1 MIILRAFLIVSL
13 VIIAFGAQANTDE
26 FSYIKSEDL
35 YRDADVYNVQLAPD
49 GKHVSYAVRKGTSVF
64 IEFFEISTGK
74 RKEVVSFTR
83 ENKLLNYV
91 WVNESHLYV
100 TLSARGQRR
109 GLVLRFYPSRE
120 NRIGTEWSI
129 VDQGYLVSTLP
140 DDRFHLIYS
149 KTNQESQKQRLY
161 KIHINDLKKRVFR
174 DEDIIDESPK
184 TLVRYIFDSSSD
196 KLIGIFVEE
205 SEVEDERPKISMK
218 YKPDND
224 ANWQELLSINDNEYS
239 FLPVGF
245 ISDNEL
251 AVLTNKKTDKV
262 VLQVFNIDSQTLGEV
277 LYAHK
282 NYDITDAT
290 ISNTGDVVSVEFYSA
305 GLPVVDYLRTADSNL
320 QNRFAATFDNG
331 SPYIIDRNED
341 SNLMLVVVLGSV
353 NPGQVFAYNGEK
365 DEFYEIASSNRKLV
379 DYAFAP
385 TTSFKI
391 KNQNDDFIE
400 AYITKPINGGV
411 DHNTLIVNPHGGP
424 VGVRDNARFNKDTQF
439 LVNRGFTVLTVN
451 FRGSAG
457 YGKDFLDSGKAQFG
471 QAIEQDISAVV
482 DHILGQ
488 QSFNHVCAMGSS
500 YGAFSSVML
509 AMQHPD
515 IYECVIAGFG
525 IYDIPLLFNSDN
537 FSSIDSVKEKIVKV
551 VGENTPEKRDIS
563 PLYRV
568 AELQA
573 PILLIAGKK
582 DYVASFEHSVR
593 MQYMLEKH
601 EKDHE
606 FIAYN
611 LAEHGHDD
619 WGGDRHEMATTVNFL
634 METLELN
641 APSFDNVNED
651 DTNKLAWMKDYEILA
666 DYASRNRYIEKD
678 MEQAY
683 TFNKKAAELGS
694 LDRQYALAK
703 QYIYGDGTEQNI
715 QKGIA
720 LLGESAEKDHFNS
733 IDLLASI
740 YLEGTYVSPD
750 STKAKALFDK
760 ALEMEPGLDTTL
772 NMAEYFC
779 LADKN
784 NQDVKRC
791 TDEYWSAHKLKN
803 TNKEIYAFDQSL
815 SKALV
820 KGRYNANDRLLIN
833 ELITKV
839 YEVTDFDIEVSVDS
853 FGLYRY
859 QMNKRFGRL
868 GEYLLTDSQ
877 ALSSHLIG
885 LSNGSILIGTKY
897 DVDNSGSFNAS
908 ELGMAIVVLDTFNE
922 QNVIVDTAY
931 FPRVR
936 QLRDY
941 WQAFGYLYEHR
952 EGDTYKL
959 SIYGPQGDLQH
970 EHFVR

>member
-1 MIILRAFLIVSL
+1 
-13 VIIAFGAQANTDE
+13 
-26 FSYIKSEDL
+26 
-35 YRDADVYNVQLAPD
+35 
-49 GKHVSYAVRKGTSVF
+49 
-64 IEFFEISTGK
+64 
-74 RKEVVSFTR
+74 
-83 ENKLLNYV
+83 
-91 WVNESHLYV
+91 
-100 TLSARGQRR
+100 
-109 GLVLRFYPSRE
+109 
-120 NRIGTEWSI
+120 
-129 VDQGYLVSTLP
+129 
-140 DDRFHLIYS
+140 
-149 KTNQESQKQRLY
+149 
-161 KIHINDLKKRVFR
+161 
-174 DEDIIDESPK
+174 
-184 TLVRYIFDSSSD
+184 
-196 KLIGIFVEE
+196 
-205 SEVEDERPKISMK
+205 
-218 YKPDND
+218 
-224 ANWQELLSINDNEYS
+224 
-239 FLPVGF
+239 
-245 ISDNEL
+245 
-251 AVLTNKKTDKV
+251 
-262 VLQVFNIDSQTLGEV
+262 
-277 LYAHK
+277 
-282 NYDITDAT
+282 
-290 ISNTGDVVSVEFYSA
+290 
-305 GLPVVDYLRTADSNL
+305 
-320 QNRFAATFDNG
+320 
-331 SPYIIDRNED
+331 
-341 SNLMLVVVLGSV
+341 
-353 NPGQVFAYNGEK
+353 
-365 DEFYEIASSNRKLV
+365 
-379 DYAFAP
+379 
-385 TTSFKI
+385 
-391 KNQNDDFIE
+391 
-400 AYITKPINGGV
+400 
-411 DHNTLIVNPHGGP
+411 
-424 VGVRDNARFNKDTQF
+424 
-439 LVNRGFTVLTVN
+439 
-451 FRGSAG
+451 
-457 YGKDFLDSGKAQFG
+457 
-471 QAIEQDISAVV
+471 
-482 DHILGQ
+482 
-488 QSFNHVCAMGSS
+488 
-500 YGAFSSVML
+500 
-509 AMQHPD
+509 
-515 IYECVIAGFG
+515 
-525 IYDIPLLFNSDN
+525 
-537 FSSIDSVKEKIVKV
+537 
-551 VGENTPEKRDIS
+551 
-563 PLYRV
+563 
-568 AELQA
+568 
-573 PILLIAGKK
+573 
-582 DYVASFEHSVR
+582 
-593 MQYMLEKH
+593 
-601 EKDHE
+601 
-606 FIAYN
+606 
-611 LAEHGHDD
+611 
-619 WGGDRHEMATTVNFL
+619 
-634 METLELN
+634 
-641 APSFDNVNED
+641 
-651 DTNKLAWMKDYEILA
+651 
-666 DYASRNRYIEKD
+666 